1 MSAPWLHSSYPVRL
15 TRPPP
20 DHSIYDSF
28 SWVDN
33 YGDPGFRYFQAAS
46 RVWGLLALRLATSD
60 VLPFDPPLQAAALQD
75 YVNTLSPSAS
85 SSSSSGSS
93 DEYAGNVGG
102 SLVLSETDLAPLK
115 DAVAAFRAAADKVGS
130 WSQEAFSSSGAAGG
144 VVAEPGGGGPSATAA
159 AAAARAVAL
168 RGGGGAAA
176 AVGAPD
182 ELQGAGSDSGGV
194 GVGVDSA
201 AEAADWLEVADL
213 NERLAMTERRF
224 LVDEGLPGR
233 QWFRHVLQAPGLYL
247 G

>member
-1 MSAPWLHSSYPVRL
+1 FLAHLGIATVDFEFQQDEAAEYGVYHS
-15 TRPPP
+15 T
-20 DHSIYDSF
+20 YDSF

-85 SSSSSGSS
+85 SSSSGSG
-93 DEYAGNVGG
+93 DEDAGNVGG

-115 DAVAAFRAAADKVGS
+115 DA
-130 WSQEAFSSSGAAGG
+130 
-144 VVAEPGGGGPSATAA
+144 
-159 AAAARAVAL
+159 
-168 RGGGGAAA
+168 
-176 AVGAPD
+176 
-182 ELQGAGSDSGGV
+182 
-194 GVGVDSA
+194 
-201 AEAADWLEVADL
+201 VADL

-247 G
+247 GYAAESFPGITQALSDGDLELAKEQVHVAAARIEDAATFLTGDEGRR